1 MSYLLL
7 ACPKCHA
14 AYKLAKEA
22 AESEVTCPSCGHRW
36 VPSPLAKP
44 AAPDTGA
51 PASSPPQE
59 LPAETAPAEA
69 AAPPDAAPAASPKPA
84 APSGQ
89 AASAL
94 EALAQASGRKAAADG
109 KSREERLDAALV
121 KATPGDSLA
130 ALADATKARTGKPA
144 DPAAAMER
152 SMQPPAH
159 VRLAARADQA
169 AASQSAKAPPQAA
182 APAPAKAAGEAAD
195 PLVGNSINGFR
206 IIKRIGTGGFG
217 VVYHAF
223 DTSLERSVA
232 IKMLPPNIAKASK
245 GLVDRFLREARS
257 AAKLSHPNIV
267 TIHQICP
274 YKDTFY
280 IVMELVEGGA
290 LHERLAQQRR
300 FEPGE
305 ATRIIRSAAEGLGH
319 AHRRGIIHRDVKPGN
334 IMLTNDGQVKV
345 SDFGLARDVLQG
357 RDIVGPGHSLG
368 TPRYMAPE
376 QALGEEPT
384 AASDLYS
391 LAATYYALLTGRA
404 PFDAPS
410 DRELMKKHVTE
421 DVPDPRQ
428 FVADL
433 PAAVFRFFE
442 KAMAKQPEERYLTAE
457 EFVEALDRLDFSQ
470 AGLGGPVSA
479 QSLSAQ
485 IGRIAPEDRGSH
497 LTEALGRAVRRAQ
510 RERTPTPGQRL
521 AAAERSATVVPKR
534 SSWLIWVV
542 IAVAAVVVIGGAIA
556 AAFIL
561 AGRAREAGREG
572 GKALV
577 QPGGPVAPAVAPAA
591 GQPAGVAKPGAAA
604 NAQPTQPPAGQ
615 PPAAPSATSSAPPEP
630 TSPLEDA
637 ARQAYEEV
645 RNVESDLS
653 KPNPKVSRD
662 QVIQLY
668 QENVLDIK
676 VYAKTK
682 AAGDARKAIARLQAA
697 ISIAKPPEPAAEA
710 PAEKPADNP
719 AEKPPEKPAAK
730 PKKK

>member
-22 AESEVTCPSCGHRW
+22 AETEVTCRACGHRW
-36 VPSPLAKP
+36 VPVPGAK
-44 AAPDTGA
+44 
-51 PASSPPQE
+51 
-59 LPAETAPAEA
+59 
-69 AAPPDAAPAASPKPA
+69 
-84 APSGQ
+84 
-89 AASAL
+89 
-94 EALAQASGRKAAADG
+94 
-109 KSREERLDAALV
+109 
-121 KATPGDSLA
+121 
-130 ALADATKARTGKPA
+130 
-144 DPAAAMER
+144 PAAAMER
-152 SMQPPAH
+152 AAQPPAH
-159 VRLAARADQA
+159 VRLAARAAQA
-169 AASQSAKAPPQAA
+169 AASRSGQAPPPPA
-182 APAPAKAAGEAAD
+182 APPKAGDEPPD
-195 PLVGNSINGFR
+195 PLVGTVVNSFK

-245 GLVDRFLREARS
+245 GLLDRFLREARS

-290 LHERLAQQRR
+290 LHEHLGQQRR
-300 FEPGE
+300 FEPAE
-305 ATRIIRSAAEGLGH
+305 ATRIVRSAAEGLGH

-428 FVADL
+428 FVPEL
-433 PAAVFRFFE
+433 PAAAFRFFE
-442 KAMAKQPEERYLTAE
+442 KAMAKPPEERYLTAE

-470 AGLGGPVSA
+470 GAAAGPITA
-479 QSLSAQ
+479 QSISAQ

-497 LTEALGRAVRRAQ
+497 LTETLGRAVRRAQ

-521 AAAERSATVVPKR
+521 MAAERRTPGATKR
-534 SSWLIWVV
+534 RAWLIWLL
-542 IAVAAVVVIGGAIA
+542 IAVGAVVVVGGAIA

-561 AGRAREAGREG
+561 ANRAREAARES
-572 GKALV
+572 GKVLLQGAGPAVHPAPPQAAVPAAQPV
-577 QPGGPVAPAVAPAA
+577 QPATPVAAPGVQPERPAA
-591 GQPAGVAKPGAAA
+591 GRPQ
-604 NAQPTQPPAGQ
+604 
-615 PPAAPSATSSAPPEP
+615 APPREP
-630 TSPLEDA
+630 AEEAGSLEDA
-637 ARQAYEEV
+637 ARQAYEAV
-645 RNVESDLS
+645 WNVE
-653 KPNPKVSRD
+653 KEGKVPRE
-662 QVIQLY
+662 QVIQMY
-668 QENVLDIK
+668 DETVLGIK
-676 VYAKTK
+676 GYAKTK
-682 AAGDARKAIARLQAA
+682 AAEDARKAIARLQAA
-697 ISIAKPPEPAAEA
+697 ISSAKPPEPAAEA
-710 PAEKPADNP
+710 PPENPPEPAP
-719 AEKPPEKPAAK
+719 EKPPAK
-730 PKKK
+730 PKDTKPKTKPRGK

>member
-22 AESEVTCPSCGHRW
+22 AESEVVCRSCGHRW
-36 VPSPLAKP
+36 VPAPLSKP
-44 AAPDTGA
+44 AAATEAA
-51 PASSPPQE
+51 PAPPV
-59 LPAETAPAEA
+59 LPAPPAEA
-69 AAPPDAAPAASPKPA
+69 APAVAEPQASPPPPAPAAPPKPA
-84 APSGQ
+84 AHAGNPAG
-89 AASAL
+89 AL
-94 EALAQASGRKAAADG
+94 EALAQAAEGRKTGGQSSAA
-109 KSREERLDAALV
+109 RLDAALP
-121 KATPGDSLA
+121 KAAPGDALA
-130 ALADATKARTGKPA
+130 ALADATKSRPARPT
-144 DPAAAMER
+144 DPAAAMAKAV
-152 SMQPPAH
+152 QPPVS
-159 VRLAARADQA
+159 VRLAAKEAEVPP
-169 AASQSAKAPPQAA
+169 APQPQAA
-182 APAPAKAAGEAAD
+182 APAKAAAEPAD
-195 PLVGNSINGFR
+195 ALVGTAINGFK
-206 IIKRIGTGGFG
+206 IIKRIGSGGFG

-232 IKMLPPNIAKASK
+232 IKMLPPKIAKTGK
-245 GLVDRFLREARS
+245 GILDRFLREARS

-280 IVMELVEGGA
+280 IVMELVDGGA
-290 LHERLAQQRR
+290 LHDRLVQQRR

-305 ATRIIRSAAEGLGH
+305 ATRVIRSAAEGLGH
-319 AHRRGIIHRDVKPGN
+319 AHRRGIIHRDIKPGN

-376 QALGEEPT
+376 QALGDEPT
-384 AASDLYS
+384 ASSDLYS

-428 FVADL
+428 IVPELPVA
-433 PAAVFRFFE
+433 AFRFFE

-470 AGLGGPVSA
+470 SGSSGPVSPQA
-479 QSLSAQ
+479 LSAQ

-521 AAAERSATVVPKR
+521 AAVERAAVSPAKKR
-534 SSWLIWVV
+534 SWLVWVI
-542 IAVAAVVVIGGAIA
+542 IAVAALVVIAGAVVT
-556 AAFIL
+556 AFVL
-561 AGRAREAGREG
+561 AGRARDAVKEG
-572 GKALV
+572 VKS
-577 QPGGPVAPAVAPAA
+577 AVEQGVLP
-591 GQPAGVAKPGAAA
+591 GQPAAKPGQPAAPV
-604 NAQPTQPPAGQ
+604 AQPGAPALQ
-615 PPAAPSATSSAPPEP
+615 PPAAPPVAPTEAL
-630 TSPLEDA
+630 SPLEDA
-637 ARQAYEEV
+637 ARQALEEV
-645 RNVESDLS
+645 KKVEADS
-653 KPNPKVSRD
+653 KVPRE

-668 QENVLDIK
+668 EDNVLGIK
-676 VYAKTK
+676 AYAKTK
-682 AAGDARKAIARLQAA
+682 AAEEARKAVARLRAT
-697 ISIAKPPEPAAEA
+697 S
-710 PAEKPADNP
+710 EKP
-719 AEKPPEKPAAK
+719 K
-730 PKKK
+730 